1 MTAINPPSLAAN
13 RANASPDANAAAPGK
28 VDDEARAQF
37 ESLYGQKDAKP
48 MTAAADVSLSTER
61 AAVPADAEPQ
71 PKADDGAPA
80 RFDNLYGREQATR
93 EHSGRGGDG
102 QPQGDGGQDEPAS
115 LADLM
120 SSLYAERREGAPP
133 PLQTHTQNV
142 AAADAAPAASASSAA
157 TVENLLRQILVS
169 PPDSAHDP
177 EVRLLVQDALLPDTE
192 IRLTR
197 GVDGLLTVT
206 LATGRDDAFQT
217 LVTAQDALRQ
227 RLNAHEPQ
235 GVRLTVLD
243 TRADAD
249 TGDGRSRGY
258 RSYTPDDGDGD
269 R

>member
-1 MTAINPPSLAAN
+1 
-13 RANASPDANAAAPGK
+13 
-28 VDDEARAQF
+28 
-37 ESLYGQKDAKP
+37 
-48 MTAAADVSLSTER
+48 
-61 AAVPADAEPQ
+61 
-71 PKADDGAPA
+71 
-80 RFDNLYGREQATR
+80 
-93 EHSGRGGDG
+93 
-102 QPQGDGGQDEPAS
+102 
-115 LADLM
+115 M

-133 PLQTHTQNV
+133 PMQTHTQNV
-142 AAADAAPAASASSAA
+142 ADAASAASASSAA

-249 TGDGRSRGY
+249 TGDGRSRGH
-258 RSYTPDDGDGD
+258 RGYTPDDGDGD